1 MIVRWMLL
9 FLLLAVPAQAGKL
22 GLECPRAIGIGLPF
36 TVRVES
42 DVPLDRLRVDW
53 AGKSMQFSVGAVT
66 SVEFL
71 LGTDVL
77 HSKSGT
83 ETLRVVKLGLNP
95 LAVETLVQIE
105 KRLFPEQ
112 RLTVPQDMATP
123 PASAQQRIARENAL
137 VRETLARVSPVN
149 HLVLPLIR
157 PVPGRV
163 TSAYGLTRFFNDA
176 PRNPHRGLD
185 LDAALGEPVQAA
197 AAGQVVLADDHYY
210 AGRCVFID
218 HGWGV
223 HTLYLHLDGVEVRQ
237 GDMVEA
243 GQTIGRAGRT
253 GRVTA
258 PHLHFGLSILDL
270 SVDPT
275 SLFFQAP

>member
-1 MIVRWMLL
+1 MIVRWIVIFMLL
-9 FLLLAVPAQAGKL
+9 SVPAQAGKL
-22 GLECPRAIGIGLPF
+22 GLECPQSIGIGLPF

-66 SVEFL
+66 SAEVL

-77 HSKSGT
+77 HSKPGA
-83 ETLRVVKLGLNP
+83 ELLRVVKLGLNP
-95 LAVETLVQIE
+95 LAVQTSVQIE
-105 KRLFPEQ
+105 RRKFPEQ
-112 RLTVPQDMATP
+112 RLTVPEAMATP
-123 PASAQQRIARENAL
+123 PASVQDRIARENAL

-149 HLVLPLIR
+149 HLTLPLIR

-163 TSAYGLTRFFNDA
+163 TSAYGLTRFFNDK

-185 LDAALGEPVQAA
+185 LDAGLGEPVQAA
-197 AAGQVVLADDHYY
+197 APGQVVLADDHYY

-223 HTLYLHLDGVEVRQ
+223 HTVYMHLDGIEVRQ

-243 GQTIGRAGRT
+243 GQTIGPAGQT

>member
-1 MIVRWMLL
+1 MIVRWML
-9 FLLLAVPAQAGKL
+9 FFMLLSVPAQAGKL
-22 GLECPRAIGIGLPF
+22 GLECPQSIGIGLPF

-53 AGKSMQFSVGAVT
+53 AGKSMQFPVGAAT
-66 SVEFL
+66 SVEFV

-77 HSKSGT
+77 HSKPGA
-83 ETLRVVKLGLNP
+83 ELLRVVKLGLNP
-95 LAVETLVQIE
+95 LAVQTAVQIE
-105 KRLFPEQ
+105 KRVFPEQ

-123 PASAQQRIARENAL
+123 PASVQQRIARENAL

-163 TSAYGLTRFFNDA
+163 TSAYGLTRFFNDK

-185 LDAALGEPVQAA
+185 LDAGLGEPVQAA

-223 HTLYLHLDGVEVRQ
+223 HTLYMHLDGIEVRQ

-243 GQTIGRAGRT
+243 GQTIGKAGQT

-258 PHLHFGLSILDL
+258 PHLHFGLSIMDL